1 MIEDKKEPKEMDYET
16 IVAKARAMVG
26 ENEYYPRDVLN
37 CAEAITQ
44 LLKERD
50 ELLKYQVTHPWCDA
64 DIDHL
69 NDIIAE
75 RTKERDQLKGS
86 LTAMKILKDEAIE
99 NMNAARKMYISV
111 CSDHD
116 YEEER
121 KIAIEDF
128 DQPWAD
134 VNYPEKK

>member
-1 MIEDKKEPKEMDYET
+1 
-16 IVAKARAMVG
+16 
-26 ENEYYPRDVLN
+26 
-37 CAEAITQ
+37 
-44 LLKERD
+44 
-50 ELLKYQVTHPWCDA
+50 
-64 DIDHL
+64 
-69 NDIIAE
+69 
-75 RTKERDQLKGS
+75 
-86 LTAMKILKDEAIE
+86 
-99 NMNAARKMYISV
+99 V